1 MRPLRGLGV
10 TTLSA
15 KPTSSVALAAVAV
28 LIVAACGPSP
38 TTPSGLASSAPAT
51 GTPGPSPH
59 VGEVIPAP
67 GSDSRIYAPHPGAIV
82 VAIDP
87 GHGGCLDW
95 GVPNPYDNTLARSE
109 KSLVLEISLVLRE
122 LLEAEG
128 VTVVMTRDTDV
139 ALAGDLYPD
148 LGCHG
153 DPFRDVNGDGYAGF
167 GSLFPEGTR
176 TRDELSAHIDLV
188 NLARADVLIS
198 VHINSLTDNGEVL
211 EIAATQTFWTD
222 ETAWGVPVSE
232 SLATLVQDQVVT
244 AMRGVAPYDRQ
255 DRGTQ
260 AVNYYII
267 APPTETGSPREPRR
281 GILMPG
287 VLAEVGSMS
296 LEEEADLLTTEAA
309 QRAIA
314 DALFDALE
322 DWFAERALAVRL
334 DLLAPGGTAGV
345 PPAVEPGDGPMFW
358 PVVVDDPGGVG
369 IRLTNTGTQAWP
381 TGTEIVA
388 GWASSTEPYLAR
400 PPRLSPLALEV
411 PALAPGE
418 SVDLE
423 LSLPDP
429 PAGDRS
435 VAWITLRVDDEI
447 LSDLGSP
454 ALQIATGT

>member
-10 TTLSA
+10 TPLSA
-15 KPTSSVALAAVAV
+15 KTGSSVALAAVVA
-28 LIVAACGPSP
+28 LIMAACGPSP
-38 TTPSGLASSAPAT
+38 TSPSGLASSAPAT
-51 GTPGPSPH
+51 ATPGPSAH
-59 VGEVIPAP
+59 VGDVVPAP
-67 GSDSRIYAPHPGAIV
+67 GSDSRIYGPNPGAIV

-95 GVPNPYDNTLARSE
+95 GVPNPYDNTVARSE
-109 KSLVLEISLVLRE
+109 KSLVLDISLALRD

-128 VTVVMTRDTDV
+128 ITVVMTRDTDV

-198 VHINSLTDNGEVL
+198 VHVNSLTDDGEVL

-222 ETAWGVPVSE
+222 ETAWGAPVSKR
-232 SLATLVQDQVVT
+232 LATLVQDQVVT
-244 AMRGVAPYDRQ
+244 AMRSVAPYDRQ
-255 DRGTQ
+255 DRGID
-260 AVNYYII
+260 AVNYYVI
-267 APPTETGSPREPRR
+267 APPTETGNPREPRR

-296 LEEEADLLTTEAA
+296 LEEEGDLLTTEAA

-314 DALFDALE
+314 GALVDALE
-322 DWFAERALAVRL
+322 AWFAERPLGVRF
-334 DLLAPGGTAGV
+334 DLLAPGGSAGV
-345 PPAVEPGDGPMFW
+345 PPPVEPGDGPMFW
-358 PVVVDDPGGVG
+358 PVVVDDPGRMG
-369 IRLTNTGTQAWP
+369 IRLTNTGTEPWP
-381 TGTEIVA
+381 GGTEIVA
-388 GWASSTEPYLAR
+388 GWAPSIEPYLAR
-400 PPRLSPLALEV
+400 PPRLSPLDLEV

-418 SVDLE
+418 SVDLD
-423 LSLPDP
+423 LALPDP
-429 PAGDRS
+429 PAGDRA
-435 VAWITLRVDDEI
+435 VAWITLRIGDQI

>member
-1 MRPLRGLGV
+1 MRPRRGLRNHQSHPSAALATGLA
-10 TTLSA
+10 LSL
-15 KPTSSVALAAVAV
+15 ALAA
-28 LIVAACGPSP
+28 CGSVSPSSSAGPQEPSTAPSP
-38 TTPSGLASSAPAT
+38 SAGSSA
-51 GTPGPSPH
+51 
-59 VGEVIPAP
+59 VFGEVIPAP
-67 GSDSRIYAPHPGAIV
+67 GSDSRLYGPNPGAIV

-95 GVPNPYDNTLARSE
+95 GVPNPYDNTVSRSE
-109 KSLVLEISLVLRE
+109 KTLTLAISLALRE
-122 LLEAEG
+122 RLEAEG
-128 VTVVMTRDTDV
+128 VTVVMTRDADV

-198 VHINSLTDNGEVL
+198 VHINSLTSNGEVL

-222 ETAWGVPVSE
+222 ETPWGIPVSE
-232 SLATLVQDQVVT
+232 RLATLVQDEVVT
-244 AMRGVAPYDRQ
+244 AMRSVAPYDRQ
-255 DRGTQ
+255 DRGNE
-260 AVNYYII
+260 AVNYYVI
-267 APPTETGSPREPRR
+267 APPTQTSDPREPRR

-296 LEEEADLLTTEAA
+296 LSAEADLLTTDPA

-314 DALFDALE
+314 EGLVDALV
-322 DWFAERALAVRL
+322 DWFAERPLAVRF
-334 DLLAPGGTAGV
+334 DLLAPGGTAGQA
-345 PPAVEPGDGPMFW
+345 PPVEPGDGPMFW
-358 PVVVDDPGGVG
+358 PVVVTDPDRVAV
-369 IRLTNTGTQAWP
+369 RLTNTGTQAWP
-381 TGTEIVA
+381 GGTEIVA
-388 GWASSTEPYLAR
+388 GWGRSTQPYLAR
-400 PPRLSPLALEV
+400 PPRLAPLDVEV
-411 PALAPGE
+411 PTLAPGE

-423 LSLPDP
+423 LLLPAP

-435 VAWITLRVDDEI
+435 VAWITLRVGDEAV
-447 LSDLGSP
+447 SDLGSP